1 MKNSTRRRGEQAA
14 LAPLAKTRVPAQPF
28 QAETSSSKIA
38 DLEALGLVTSA
49 AAASLEA
56 VTERYALAV
65 TPTMLDL
72 IDRADPQDPI
82 RAQFV
87 PSALE
92 LQQSPEESADPID
105 DAAFS
110 PLPGLVH
117 RYEDRVLLKV
127 LSVCP
132 VYCRFCFRREMV
144 GPGGDAL
151 VGENLDQALD
161 YIRARPQ
168 IFEVILTGGD
178 PFMLSAR
185 RARELVQALAAI
197 EHVKVVRWHTRVP
210 VVAPERVTDDFV
222 SALRAEGVASW
233 VAIHANHPREFTNAA
248 KEAIGRMREA
258 GISLVS
264 QSVLLRGVNDRL
276 DVLQDLMR
284 GYVAL
289 GVKPYYLHH
298 PDLAPGTGHFRLPI
312 AEGQELMAGLRR
324 TLTGLAQP
332 TYVLDVPGGAFKAP
346 LDPNYLRETDGGLQ
360 LLDGTGLWHDY
371 KG

>member
-1 MKNSTRRRGEQAA
+1 MKNSTKRHGEQAA
-14 LAPLAKTRVPAQPF
+14 LAPQAKIKAQPQPV
-28 QAETSSSKIA
+28 QAEASSTKIV
-38 DLEALGLVTSA
+38 DLLAHGLVTPEEA
-49 AAASLEA
+49 TGLEA
-56 VTERYALAV
+56 VTERYAVAV

-72 IDRADPQDPI
+72 IDRADLQDPI

-87 PSALE
+87 PSILE

-110 PLPGLVH
+110 RVPGLVH

-144 GPGGDAL
+144 GPGGEAL
-151 VGENLDQALD
+151 VGENLDQALE

-222 SALRAEGVASW
+222 GALRAEGVASW
-233 VAIHANHPREFTNAA
+233 VAIHANHPREFTPEAKAA
-248 KEAIGRMREA
+248 IIRMREA

-284 GYVAL
+284 GFVAL

-312 AEGQELMAGLRR
+312 AEGQDLMAGLRR

-346 LDPNYLRETDGGLQ
+346 LDPTYVRETEGGLQ

>member
-1 MKNSTRRRGEQAA
+1 MKSSTRQHGEQAA
-14 LAPLAKTRVPAQPF
+14 LAPQAKTNTLAQAF
-28 QAETSSSKIA
+28 QREASSTKIK
-38 DLEALGLVTSA
+38 DLEAQGLVREDA
-49 AAASLEA
+49 AAGLEA
-56 VTERYALAV
+56 VAARYAVAV
-65 TPTMLDL
+65 TPTMLGL
-72 IDRADPQDPI
+72 IDRDDAQDPI
-82 RAQFV
+82 RAQFI
-87 PSALE
+87 PSMLE
-92 LQQSPEESADPID
+92 LQQRPEENADPID

-117 RYEDRVLLKV
+117 RYEDRVLLKIV
-127 LSVCP
+127 SVCP

-144 GPGGDAL
+144 GPGGEAL
-151 VGENLDQALD
+151 VGENLDQVLA

-178 PFMLSAR
+178 PFMLSPR
-185 RARELVQALAAI
+185 RASELTQALAAI
-197 EHVKVVRWHTRVP
+197 EHLKVVRWHTRVP
-210 VVAPERVTDDFV
+210 VVAPERVNEDFV
-222 SALRAEGVASW
+222 QALRATGVATW
-233 VAIHANHPREFTNAA
+233 VAIHANHPREFTPAA
-248 KEAIGRMREA
+248 QAAILRLGDA

-276 DVLQDLMR
+276 DVLQQLMR
-284 GYVAL
+284 GFVAL

-312 AEGQELMAGLRR
+312 SEGQELMRGLRR

-346 LDPNYLRETDGGLQ
+346 LDPSYLQESEAGLQ
-360 LLDGTGLWHDY
+360 LLDGTGHWHDY

>member
-1 MKNSTRRRGEQAA
+1 M
-14 LAPLAKTRVPAQPF
+14 
-28 QAETSSSKIA
+28 A
-38 DLEALGLVTSA
+38 DLVAHGLVTSKDAESLDAVA
-49 AAASLEA
+49 A
-56 VTERYALAV
+56 RYAVAV
-65 TPTMLDL
+65 TPTMLGL

-87 PSALE
+87 PTMRE

-117 RYEDRVLLKV
+117 RYADRVLLKV
-127 LSVCP
+127 VSVCP

-144 GPGGDAL
+144 GPGGEAL
-151 VGENLDQALD
+151 VGENLDQALA
-161 YIRARPQ
+161 YIRARPE

-178 PFMLSAR
+178 PFMLSPR
-185 RARELVQALAAI
+185 RARELTQAIAAI
-197 EHVKVVRWHTRVP
+197 EHVKIVRWHTRVP
-210 VVAPERVTDDFV
+210 VVAPERVSDDFV
-222 SALRAEGVASW
+222 QALCAKGVTTW
-233 VAIHANHPREFTNAA
+233 VAVHANHPREFTPAA
-248 KEAIGRMREA
+248 QAAITRMREV

-284 GYVAL
+284 GFVAL

-312 AEGQELMAGLRR
+312 AEGQELMRGLRR

-346 LDPNYLRETDGGLQ
+346 LDPSYLQVSEGGLQ
-360 LLDGTGLWHDY
+360 LLDGTGHWHDY

>member
-1 MKNSTRRRGEQAA
+1 LKNSTKRHGEQAA
-14 LAPLAKTRVPAQPF
+14 LAPQAKIKALPQPV
-28 QAETSSSKIA
+28 QAEASSTKIV
-38 DLEALGLVTSA
+38 DLLAHGLVTPEEA
-49 AAASLEA
+49 TGLEA
-56 VTERYALAV
+56 VTERYAVAV

-72 IDRADPQDPI
+72 IDKADPQDPI

-87 PSALE
+87 PSILE

-110 PLPGLVH
+110 PVPGLVH

-144 GPGGDAL
+144 GPG
-151 VGENLDQALD
+151 E

-222 SALRAEGVASW
+222 GALRVEGVASW
-233 VAIHANHPREFTNAA
+233 VAIHANHPREFTPEAKAA
-248 KEAIGRMREA
+248 IVRLREA

-284 GYVAL
+284 GFVAL

-312 AEGQELMAGLRR
+312 AEGQDLMAGLRG

-346 LDPNYLRETDGGLQ
+346 LDPTYVRETEGGLQ

>member
-1 MKNSTRRRGEQAA
+1 MKSLTRRHGEQAA
-14 LAPLAKTRVPAQPF
+14 LAPQARIEALTPAFLTGVSSTR
-28 QAETSSSKIA
+28 IA
-38 DLEALGLVTSA
+38 DLEALGLVTADA
-49 AAASLEA
+49 AADLERVSEVYA
-56 VTERYALAV
+56 VAV
-65 TPTMLDL
+65 TPAMLGL
-72 IDRADPQDPI
+72 IDRDDPKDPI

-87 PSALE
+87 PQALE
-92 LQQSPEESADPID
+92 LLQSPQESADPIGD
-105 DAAFS
+105 GAFS

-127 LSVCP
+127 VSVCP

-144 GPGGDAL
+144 GPGGDAM
-151 VGENLDQALD
+151 VGDHLEQALD
-161 YIRARPQ
+161 YIRARPR

-197 EHVKVVRWHTRVP
+197 DHVKMVRWHTRVP
-210 VVAPERVTDDFV
+210 VVAPERVSDDFV
-222 SALRAEGVASW
+222 RALRAEGVASW
-233 VAIHANHPREFTNAA
+233 VAIHANHPREFTPAA
-248 KEAIGRMREA
+248 KDAISRMREA

-276 DVLQDLMR
+276 EVLQDLMR
-284 GYVAL
+284 GFLAL

-312 AEGQELMAGLRR
+312 GEGQELMAGLRR

-346 LDPNYLRETDGGLQ
+346 LEQAYLRETQAGLQ
-360 LLDGTGLWHDY
+360 LLDGTGVWHDY

>member
-1 MKNSTRRRGEQAA
+1 MKSSTKRHGEQAA
-14 LAPLAKTRVPAQPF
+14 LAPPAKIRALLPPT
-28 QAETSSSKIA
+28 QAEATSTKIA
-38 DLEALGLVTSA
+38 DLEARGLIAPEA
-49 AAASLEA
+49 AAGLEA
-56 VTERYALAV
+56 VAARYAVAV
-65 TPTMLDL
+65 TPTMVGL
-72 IDRADPQDPI
+72 IDREDPQDPI
-82 RAQFV
+82 RAQFI
-87 PSALE
+87 PQTLE
-92 LQQSPEESADPID
+92 LVQTPQESADPID

-127 LSVCP
+127 VSACP

-144 GPGGDAL
+144 GPGGEAL
-151 VGENLDQALD
+151 VGDHLDQALE

-178 PFMLSAR
+178 PFMVSPR
-185 RARELVQALAAI
+185 RARDLTQALAAI
-197 EHVKVVRWHTRVP
+197 AHVKVLRWHTRVP
-210 VVAPERVTDDFV
+210 VVAPERVSEDFV
-222 SALRAEGVASW
+222 QALRAEGVATW
-233 VAIHANHPREFTNAA
+233 VAIHANHPREFTPPAQ
-248 KEAIGRMREA
+248 EAIGRMREA

-276 DVLQDLMR
+276 DVLQELMR
-284 GYVAL
+284 GFVAL

-312 AEGQELMAGLRR
+312 AEGQELMRGLRR

-346 LDPNYLRETDGGLQ
+346 LDLPYVQESAAGLQ
-360 LLDGTGLWHDY
+360 LLDGTGHWHDY

>member
-1 MKNSTRRRGEQAA
+1 M
-14 LAPLAKTRVPAQPF
+14 
-28 QAETSSSKIA
+28 A
-38 DLEALGLVTSA
+38 DLVAHGLVTSKDAESLDAVA
-49 AAASLEA
+49 A
-56 VTERYALAV
+56 RYAVAV
-65 TPTMLDL
+65 TPTMLSL

-87 PSALE
+87 PTMRE
-92 LQQSPEESADPID
+92 LQQSLEESADPID

-117 RYEDRVLLKV
+117 RYADRVLLKV
-127 LSVCP
+127 VSVCP

-144 GPGGDAL
+144 GPGGEAL
-151 VGENLDQALD
+151 VGENLDQALA
-161 YIRARPQ
+161 YIRARPE

-178 PFMLSAR
+178 PFMLSPR
-185 RARELVQALAAI
+185 RARELTQAIAAI
-197 EHVKVVRWHTRVP
+197 EHVKIVRWHTRVP
-210 VVAPERVTDDFV
+210 VVAPERVSDDFV
-222 SALRAEGVASW
+222 QALCAEGVTTW
-233 VAIHANHPREFTNAA
+233 VAVHANHPREFTPAA
-248 KEAIGRMREA
+248 QAAITRMREV

-284 GYVAL
+284 GFVAL

-312 AEGQELMAGLRR
+312 AEGQELMRGLRR

-346 LDPNYLRETDGGLQ
+346 LDPSYLQVSEGGLQ
-360 LLDGTGLWHDY
+360 LLDGTGHWHDY

>member
-1 MKNSTRRRGEQAA
+1 MADLVAHG
-14 LAPLAKTRVPAQPF
+14 LV
-28 QAETSSSKIA
+28 SSKDA
-38 DLEALGLVTSA
+38 ESLDAVA
-49 AAASLEA
+49 A
-56 VTERYALAV
+56 RYAVAV
-65 TPTMLDL
+65 TPTMLGL

-87 PSALE
+87 PTMRE

-117 RYEDRVLLKV
+117 RYADRVLLKV
-127 LSVCP
+127 VSVCP

-144 GPGGDAL
+144 GPGGEAL
-151 VGENLDQALD
+151 VGENLDQALA
-161 YIRARPQ
+161 YIRARPE

-178 PFMLSAR
+178 PFMLSPR
-185 RARELVQALAAI
+185 RARELTQAIAAI
-197 EHVKVVRWHTRVP
+197 EHVKIVRWHTRVP
-210 VVAPERVTDDFV
+210 VVAPERVSDDFV
-222 SALRAEGVASW
+222 QALCAKGVTTW
-233 VAIHANHPREFTNAA
+233 VAVHANHPREFTPAA
-248 KEAIGRMREA
+248 QAAITRMREV

-284 GYVAL
+284 GFVAL

-312 AEGQELMAGLRR
+312 AEGQELMRGLRR

-346 LDPNYLRETDGGLQ
+346 LDPSYLQVSEGGLQ
-360 LLDGTGLWHDY
+360 LLDGTGHWHDY

>member
-1 MKNSTRRRGEQAA
+1 MAPQAKIEALLKPVFIEATST
-14 LAPLAKTRVPAQPF
+14 
-28 QAETSSSKIA
+28 KIA
-38 DLEALGLVTSA
+38 DLLGQGLVTSEEA
-49 AAASLEA
+49 AGLDAVAA
-56 VTERYALAV
+56 RYAVAV
-65 TPTMLDL
+65 TPAMLGL
-72 IDRADPQDPI
+72 IDKADPQDPI

-144 GPGGDAL
+144 GPGGEAL
-151 VGENLDQALD
+151 VGDNLDQALA
-161 YIRARPQ
+161 YIRARPK

-178 PFMLSAR
+178 PFMLSPR
-185 RARELVQALAAI
+185 RARELTQALAAI

-210 VVAPERVTDDFV
+210 VVAPDRVTDDFV
-222 SALRAEGVASW
+222 SALGADGVSTW
-233 VAIHANHPREFTNAA
+233 VAIHANHPREFTPAA
-248 KEAIGRMREA
+248 QDAIRRMGAA
-258 GISLVS
+258 GIGLVS

-284 GYVAL
+284 GFVAL

-312 AEGQELMAGLRR
+312 SEGQELMRGLRS

-346 LDPNYLRETDGGLQ
+346 LAPSYLQEAEGGLQ
-360 LLDGTGLWHDY
+360 LMDGAGYWHDY

>member
-1 MKNSTRRRGEQAA
+1 MAPQAKIEALLKPVLIEATST
-14 LAPLAKTRVPAQPF
+14 
-28 QAETSSSKIA
+28 KIA
-38 DLEALGLVTSA
+38 DLLGQGLVTSEDA
-49 AAASLEA
+49 AGLDAVAA
-56 VTERYALAV
+56 RYAVAV
-65 TPTMLDL
+65 TPAMLGL
-72 IDRADPQDPI
+72 IDKADPQDPI

-144 GPGGDAL
+144 GPGGEAL
-151 VGENLDQALD
+151 VGDNLDQALA
-161 YIRARPQ
+161 YIRARPK

-178 PFMLSAR
+178 PFMLSPR
-185 RARELVQALAAI
+185 RARELTHALAAI

-210 VVAPERVTDDFV
+210 VVAPDRVTDDFV
-222 SALRAEGVASW
+222 SALGADGVSTW
-233 VAIHANHPREFTNAA
+233 VAIHANHPREFTPAA
-248 KEAIGRMREA
+248 QDAIRRMGAA

-284 GYVAL
+284 GFVAL

-312 AEGQELMAGLRR
+312 SEGQELMRGLRS

-346 LDPNYLRETDGGLQ
+346 LDPSYLQEAEGGLQ
-360 LLDGTGLWHDY
+360 LMDGAGYWHDY

>member
-1 MKNSTRRRGEQAA
+1 MKNSTRRHGEQAA
-14 LAPLAKTRVPAQPF
+14 LAPQAKIKALPQPV
-28 QAETSSSKIA
+28 QAGSTSTSVV
-38 DLEALGLVTSA
+38 DLQAHGLVTPEEA
-49 AAASLEA
+49 TGLEA
-56 VTERYALAV
+56 VTERYAVAV

-72 IDRADPQDPI
+72 IDRANLQDPI

-87 PSALE
+87 PSILE

-110 PLPGLVH
+110 PVPGLVH

-144 GPGGDAL
+144 GPGGEAL
-151 VGENLDQALD
+151 VGEILDQALE

-185 RARELVQALAAI
+185 RARDLVQALAAI

-222 SALRAEGVASW
+222 GALRAEGVASW
-233 VAIHANHPREFTNAA
+233 VAIHANHPREFTPEAKAA
-248 KEAIGRMREA
+248 IIRMREA

-284 GYVAL
+284 GFVAL

-312 AEGQELMAGLRR
+312 AEGQDLMAGLRR

-346 LDPNYLRETDGGLQ
+346 LDPTYVRETEGGLQ

>member
-1 MKNSTRRRGEQAA
+1 M
-14 LAPLAKTRVPAQPF
+14 
-28 QAETSSSKIA
+28 A
-38 DLEALGLVTSA
+38 DLVAHGLVTSKDAESLDAVA
-49 AAASLEA
+49 A
-56 VTERYALAV
+56 RYAVAV
-65 TPTMLDL
+65 TPTMLGL

-87 PSALE
+87 PTMRE
-92 LQQSPEESADPID
+92 LQQSLEESADPID

-117 RYEDRVLLKV
+117 RYADRVLLKV
-127 LSVCP
+127 VSVCP

-144 GPGGDAL
+144 GPGGEAL
-151 VGENLDQALD
+151 VGENLDQALA
-161 YIRARPQ
+161 YIRARPE

-178 PFMLSAR
+178 PFMLSPR
-185 RARELVQALAAI
+185 RARELTQAIAAI
-197 EHVKVVRWHTRVP
+197 EHVKIVRWHTRVP
-210 VVAPERVTDDFV
+210 VVAPERVSDDFV
-222 SALRAEGVASW
+222 QALCAKGVTTW
-233 VAIHANHPREFTNAA
+233 VAVHANHPREFTPAA
-248 KEAIGRMREA
+248 QAAITRMREV

-284 GYVAL
+284 GFVAL

-312 AEGQELMAGLRR
+312 AEGQELMRGLRR

-346 LDPNYLRETDGGLQ
+346 LDPSYLQVSEGGLQ
-360 LLDGTGLWHDY
+360 LLDGTGHWHDY

>member
-1 MKNSTRRRGEQAA
+1 MKNSTRRHGEQAA
-14 LAPLAKTRVPAQPF
+14 LAPQAKIEAFLKPAP
-28 QAETSSSKIA
+28 AEATSTKIA
-38 DLEALGLVTSA
+38 DLLAQGLVSSEDA
-49 AAASLEA
+49 AGLETVAA
-56 VTERYALAV
+56 RYAVAV
-65 TPTMLDL
+65 TPAMLGL
-72 IDRADPQDPI
+72 IDKADPQDPI

-87 PSALE
+87 PSAME
-92 LQQSPEESADPID
+92 LQQSPEESVDPID

-144 GPGGDAL
+144 GPGGEAL
-151 VGENLDQALD
+151 VGDNLEQALS

-178 PFMLSAR
+178 PFMLSPR
-185 RARELVQALAAI
+185 RARELIQALAAI

-210 VVAPERVTDDFV
+210 VVAPDRVTDDFV
-222 SALRAEGVASW
+222 NALRADGVATW
-233 VAIHANHPREFTNAA
+233 VAIHANHPREFTPDAQV
-248 KEAIGRMREA
+248 AISRLREA

-276 DVLQDLMR
+276 DVLQELMR
-284 GYVAL
+284 GFVAL

-312 AEGQELMAGLRR
+312 SEGQELMRGLRS

-346 LDPNYLRETDGGLQ
+346 LDPVYVQEAVGGLQ
-360 LLDGTGLWHDY
+360 LLDGAGHWHDY

>member
-1 MKNSTRRRGEQAA
+1 MTRRHGELAA
-14 LAPLAKTRVPAQPF
+14 LAPQARIKPLLHPF
-28 QAETSSSKIA
+28 QAHATSTKIA
-38 DLEALGLVTSA
+38 DLEAHGLITSEA
-49 AAASLEA
+49 AVSLEA
-56 VTERYALAV
+56 VAELYAVAV
-65 TPTMLDL
+65 TPTMLSL
-72 IDRADPQDPI
+72 IDRQDPLDPI

-110 PLPGLVH
+110 PMPGLVH

-144 GPGGDAL
+144 GPGGEAMGSDH
-151 VGENLDQALD
+151 LDQALD
-161 YIRARPQ
+161 YIRARPE

-185 RARELVQALAAI
+185 RARDLVRAIAAI
-197 EHVKVVRWHTRVP
+197 DHVKVVRWHTRVP

-222 SALRAEGVASW
+222 QALRADGLATW
-233 VAIHANHPREFTNAA
+233 VAIHANHPREFTPAA
-248 KEAIGRMREA
+248 KDAINRLRQA

-276 DVLQDLMR
+276 DVMQDLMR
-284 GYVAL
+284 GFVAL

-312 AEGQELMAGLRR
+312 AEGQELMAALRR

-346 LDPNYLRETDGGLQ
+346 LDPNYVRDTASGLQ

>member
-1 MKNSTRRRGEQAA
+1 MKSSTRRHGEQAA
-14 LAPLAKTRVPAQPF
+14 LALQARTKPRLSPSQTPATSTRI
-28 QAETSSSKIA
+28 AE
-38 DLEALGLVTSA
+38 LEAQGLVTSQE
-49 AAASLEA
+49 AASLEA
-56 VTERYALAV
+56 VAERYAVAV
-65 TPTMLDL
+65 TPTMLGL
-72 IDRADPQDPI
+72 IDRGDPQDPI
-82 RAQFV
+82 RAQFI
-87 PSALE
+87 PQALE
-92 LQQSPEESADPID
+92 LQHSPEESADPID

-110 PLPGLVH
+110 PMPGLVH

-144 GPGGDAL
+144 GPGGDAMA
-151 VGENLDQALD
+151 GDHLDQALD
-161 YIRARPQ
+161 YIRARPE

-185 RARELVQALAAI
+185 RAREMVQALAAI
-197 EHVKVVRWHTRVP
+197 DHVKVVRWHTRVP
-210 VVAPERVTDDFV
+210 IVAPERVSDDFV
-222 SALRAEGVASW
+222 QALRADGAATW
-233 VAIHANHPREFTNAA
+233 VAIHANHPREFTPAA
-248 KEAIGRMREA
+248 KDAMSRLREA

-284 GYVAL
+284 GFVAS

-312 AEGQELMAGLRR
+312 TEGQELMAGLRR

-346 LDPNYLRETDGGLQ
+346 LDPNYVRDTEAGLQ

>member
-1 MKNSTRRRGEQAA
+1 M
-14 LAPLAKTRVPAQPF
+14 
-28 QAETSSSKIA
+28 A
-38 DLEALGLVTSA
+38 DLVAHGLVTSKDAESLDAVA
-49 AAASLEA
+49 A
-56 VTERYALAV
+56 RYAVAV
-65 TPTMLDL
+65 TPTMLGL

-87 PSALE
+87 PTMRE
-92 LQQSPEESADPID
+92 LQQSLEESADPID

-117 RYEDRVLLKV
+117 RYADRVLLKV
-127 LSVCP
+127 VSVCP

-144 GPGGDAL
+144 GPGGEAL
-151 VGENLDQALD
+151 VGENLDQALA
-161 YIRARPQ
+161 YIRARPE

-178 PFMLSAR
+178 PFMLSPR
-185 RARELVQALAAI
+185 RARELTQAIAAI
-197 EHVKVVRWHTRVP
+197 EHVKIVRWHTRVP
-210 VVAPERVTDDFV
+210 VVAPERVSDDFV
-222 SALRAEGVASW
+222 QALCAEGVTTW
-233 VAIHANHPREFTNAA
+233 VAVHANHPREFTPAA
-248 KEAIGRMREA
+248 QAAITRMREV

-284 GYVAL
+284 GFVAL

-312 AEGQELMAGLRR
+312 AEGQELMRGLRR

-346 LDPNYLRETDGGLQ
+346 LDPSYLQVSEGGLQ
-360 LLDGTGLWHDY
+360 LLDGTGHWHDY